1 MDKRVL
7 AAMGDPDG
15 LGPCRGDGGCQL
27 VPVCMVGN
35 HQWQFDAALL
45 RPLLDCHPAR
55 RLAHHRVWQAARPAV
70 AKRRRWCD
78 DHMAAE
84 GILLTVKRLSQIT
97 EINALFGVIA
107 AQLFLRAMK
116 KDRRLVTRLAQQ
128 LDHPLRLAERVGP
141 DHVASVRL
149 RRDRGEKAA
158 DLGLR
163 VGMLEHR

>member
-1 MDKRVL
+1 
-7 AAMGDPDG
+7 
-15 LGPCRGDGGCQL
+15 
-27 VPVCMVGN
+27 
-35 HQWQFDAALL
+35 
-45 RPLLDCHPAR
+45 
-55 RLAHHRVWQAARPAV
+55 
-70 AKRRRWCD
+70 
-78 DHMAAE
+78 MAAE

-116 KDRRLVTRLAQQ
+116 KDRRFVTRLAQQ
-128 LDHPLRLAERVGP
+128 LDHPLRLAKRVGP